1 MILKRSFGRTAS
13 GIETFL
19 YEIKN
24 TAGAS
29 VSVTDYGARIVSIN
43 VPDRDGKVRDVL
55 LGCDK
60 VSDYEEDDAFLG
72 ASVGRVANRTSG
84 SEFTLN
90 GQKYHLNSNS
100 PGGHTLHGGLRGF
113 DKAVWELDTCTEDS
127 LSFTL
132 SSPNMEEGYPGKLDV
147 KCTFTWTDNK
157 ELRVSY
163 EAVTDRDTPV
173 NLTGHGYF
181 NLAGHDSDIS
191 ASEQILTINADFITP
206 TDENLIPTGE
216 IRPVAGTAFDFRKAK
231 RIGRDID
238 SDDIQL
244 RFGKGFDHNWVL
256 NKTEHGEYKLA
267 ARLFSPDSGITM
279 EMYTDQPGLQFY
291 AGNALH
297 GQCGKGGVHYGARQG
312 AAFEA
317 QNFPNAANMAH
328 FPSPILRPG
337 EKYCHRTAYKFY

>member
-72 ASVGRVANRTSG
+72 ASVGRVANRTSD

-113 DKAVWELDTCTEDS
+113 DKAVWELDTCCCQLPFHKILGYDIN
-127 LSFTL
+127 LLALLVDVDYYRPFTI
-132 SSPNMEEGYPGKLDV
+132 SSQKV
-147 KCTFTWTDNK
+147 NK
-157 ELRVSY
+157 I
-163 EAVTDRDTPV
+163 
-173 NLTGHGYF
+173 
-181 NLAGHDSDIS
+181 HDGMI
-191 ASEQILTINADFITP
+191 QPFRRCYVIC
-206 TDENLIPTGE
+206 LIH
-216 IRPVAGTAFDFRKAK
+216 FR
-231 RIGRDID
+231 
-238 SDDIQL
+238 
-244 RFGKGFDHNWVL
+244 
-256 NKTEHGEYKLA
+256 
-267 ARLFSPDSGITM
+267 
-279 EMYTDQPGLQFY
+279 
-291 AGNALH
+291 
-297 GQCGKGGVHYGARQG
+297 
-312 AAFEA
+312 
-317 QNFPNAANMAH
+317 
-328 FPSPILRPG
+328 
-337 EKYCHRTAYKFY
+337 

>member
-1 MILKRSFGRTAS
+1 MKRLQTGTLRSILPA
-13 GIETFL
+13 
-19 YEIKN
+19 
-24 TAGAS
+24 
-29 VSVTDYGARIVSIN
+29 TD
-43 VPDRDGKVRDVL
+43 
-55 LGCDK
+55 
-60 VSDYEEDDAFLG
+60 
-72 ASVGRVANRTSG
+72 
-84 SEFTLN
+84 
-90 GQKYHLNSNS
+90 
-100 PGGHTLHGGLRGF
+100 
-113 DKAVWELDTCTEDS
+113 
-127 LSFTL
+127 
-132 SSPNMEEGYPGKLDV
+132 
-147 KCTFTWTDNK
+147 
-157 ELRVSY
+157 
-163 EAVTDRDTPV
+163 
-173 NLTGHGYF
+173 
-181 NLAGHDSDIS
+181 
-191 ASEQILTINADFITP
+191 ILTW
-206 TDENLIPTGE
+206 
-216 IRPVAGTAFDFRKAK
+216 PVEGTAFDFRKAK